1 MLIRTNTMADEHVEK
16 RKLSDDEKDF
26 LTYFFEK
33 NKPLWSS
40 GSQFRDKEEK
50 KSTEEK
56 LVKLFGKKYTVDI
69 LKKTF
74 SCSSNSIY
82 Q

>member
-1 MLIRTNTMADEHVEK
+1 MADEHVEK

-26 LTYFFEK
+26 LIYFFEK